1 MGQMYRKFEMFD
13 FIRKHTKVT
22 MALLFLLIVP
32 SFVLFGLDGYNR
44 SREQS
49 VAVAKVDGKEIIQ
62 SEWDRAHQQEV
73 DRLRA
78 SAPTLDAKLL
88 DSPQARYATL
98 ERLVRERVIA
108 AAASKFKLSTSD
120 QRLASEL
127 RQNPEIASLR
137 RPDGTLDME
146 RYRQLLGSQGLSP
159 EIFESNVRAELSN
172 RQVLEAIAASGFS
185 SRAAADLALNAYFE
199 KREIQVARFNASD
212 FAVRLSPTD
221 ADLEQFYKA
230 NEKLF
235 QAPEQASI
243 EYVLLDVGTVQ
254 KNITINEADLK
265 TYFEQNAQR
274 LSSAEER
281 RASHILIASP
291 NTAPA
296 ADRAKAKARAQELLA
311 IVKKAPDTFAEVA
324 RKNSQDPGSAPN
336 GGDLDF
342 FARGAMVKPF
352 EETAFAL
359 KKGEISDVVES
370 DFGYHIIKLTDIKAP
385 KQRSFEEMRPELEAD
400 LKKQEALK
408 KFAET
413 AEAFT
418 NGVYEQSDSLKP
430 VAERLKL
437 EIKSASNVTRQ
448 PQAGVTGVLANPK
461 FLNALFAPDA
471 VEKKRNTEAIEI
483 SPNQL
488 ASGRIVRYTA
498 AHTQPFAEVKELVRQ
513 RWLGQRGAEEAGKEG
528 RARLAAWKAAPATAV
543 MPVPVLVSRA
553 QTQQLPA
560 PVIDA
565 ALRADTSTL
574 PVFVGVDL
582 GTQGYAIVRINKV
595 TQRNAPAEAAAKQ
608 EYNQYAQL
616 WTSAENLAYYNG
628 LKERFKAE
636 ILVARPAPG
645 QTSAEAV
652 VTQ

>member
-1 MGQMYRKFEMFD
+1 MFD

-32 SFVLFGLDGYNR
+32 SFVLLGVDRYNR
-44 SREQS
+44 SREES
-49 VAVAKVDGKEIIQ
+49 VAVATVDGKEIIQ
-62 SEWDRAHQQEV
+62 SEWEQAHQQQV

-78 SAPTLDAKLL
+78 AAPSLDAKLL

-108 AAASKFKLSTSD
+108 AAANKFKLTTSD
-120 QRLASEL
+120 QQLARDL
-127 RQNPEIASLR
+127 QKNPEIASLR

-159 EIFESNVRAELSN
+159 EIFESNVRAELSS
-172 RQVLEAIAASGFS
+172 RQVLGGIAASGFS
-185 SRAAADLALNAYFE
+185 SSAAADLALNAYFE
-199 KREIQVARFNASD
+199 KREIQVARFNATD
-212 FAVRLSPTD
+212 FAARLSPTD

-235 QAPEQASI
+235 QAPEQANI
-243 EYVLLDVGTVQ
+243 EYVLLDVDMVK
-254 KNITINEADLK
+254 KNITVNEADLK
-265 TYFEQNAQR
+265 TYYEQNAQR

-291 NTAPA
+291 KTAPA
-296 ADRAKAKARAQELLA
+296 ADRAKAKAKAQELLA

-352 EETAFAL
+352 EDVAFSM
-359 KKGEISDVVES
+359 KKGDISDVVES

-400 LKKQEALK
+400 LKKQEAQK

-413 AEAFT
+413 ADAFT

-430 VAERLKL
+430 IAERLKL

-448 PQAGVTGVLANPK
+448 PPVDATGALANQK

-471 VEKKRNTEAIEI
+471 IEKKRNTEAIEI
-483 SPNQL
+483 APSQL
-488 ASGRIVRYTA
+488 VSGRIVQYTA
-498 AHTQPFAEVKELVRQ
+498 AHTRPFAEVKELVRQ
-513 RWLGQRGAEEAGKEG
+513 RWLGQRGAEEARKEG
-528 RARLAAWKAAPATAV
+528 IARLAAWKAAPASAV
-543 MPVPVLVSRA
+543 MPAPVLVSRV

-565 ALRADTSTL
+565 ALRADASAL
-574 PVFVGVDL
+574 PVFAGVDL
-582 GTQGYAIVRINKV
+582 GAQGYAIVKV
-595 TQRNAPAEAAAKQ
+595 GKVVQRDAPADAVAKQ
-608 EYNQYAQL
+608 ERSQYAQL
-616 WTSAENLAYYNG
+616 WTAAENLAYYNG

-636 ILVARPAPG
+636 ILVAKPAPG

>member
-1 MGQMYRKFEMFD
+1 MFD
-13 FIRKHTKVT
+13 FIRKHTKIT

-44 SREQS
+44 SNELS

-78 SAPTLDAKLL
+78 SAPSLDAKLL

-98 ERLVRERVIA
+98 ERLVSERVMA
-108 AAASKFKLSTSD
+108 AAANRFNLATSD

-159 EIFESNVRAELSN
+159 EIFEGNVRADLSN
-172 RQVLEAIAASGFS
+172 RQVLAGIAGSGFS
-185 SRAAADLALNAYFE
+185 SSAATDLALNAYFE
-199 KREIQVARFNASD
+199 KREIQLARFNAAD
-212 FAVRLSPTD
+212 FAARLNPTET
-221 ADLEQFYKA
+221 DLAQFYKA

-243 EYVLLDVGTVQ
+243 EYVLLDMDTV
-254 KNITINEADLK
+254 KKSITVNEADLK
-265 TYFEQNAQR
+265 TYYEQNAQR

-291 NTAPA
+291 NSAPA
-296 ADRAKAKARAQELLA
+296 ADRAKAKAKAQELLA
-311 IVKKAPDTFAEVA
+311 MVKKAPDTFAA
-324 RKNSQDPGSAPN
+324 LATKNSQDTGSAPN

-352 EETAFAL
+352 EDAVFSMQ
-359 KKGEISDVVES
+359 KGDISDVVET
-370 DFGYHIIKLTDIKAP
+370 DFGYHIIRLTDIKAP
-385 KQRSFEEMRPELEAD
+385 KQRSYEEMKPELEAE
-400 LKKQEALK
+400 LKQQQAQK
-408 KFAET
+408 KFAEA

-430 VAERLKL
+430 VADRLKL
-437 EIKSASNVTRQ
+437 DIKTASNVTRQ
-448 PQAGVTGVLANPK
+448 PPVGATGVLANPK

-471 VEKKRNTEAIEI
+471 VGKKRNTEAIETAP
-483 SPNQL
+483 SQL
-488 ASGRIVRYTA
+488 ASGRIVQYTA
-498 AHTQPFAEVKELVRQ
+498 AHTRPFAEAKDLVRQ
-513 RWLGQRGAEEAGKEG
+513 RWLAQRGAEEARKEG
-528 RARLAAWKAAPATAV
+528 VARLAAWKAAPASAEMPPAV
-543 MPVPVLVSRA
+543 QVSRE
-553 QTQQLPA
+553 QTQKLPA

-565 ALRADTSTL
+565 ALRADASAL
-574 PVFVGVDL
+574 PTFVGVDL
-582 GTQGYAIVRINKV
+582 GPQGYAIIRINKV
-595 TQRNAPAEAAAKQ
+595 TPRDAPAEAVAKQ
-608 EYNQYAQL
+608 ERNQYAQM
-616 WTSAENLAYYNG
+616 WTSAESLAYYNG

-636 ILVARPAPG
+636 ILVARPKPG
-645 QTSAEAV
+645 RAIAEEG